1 LLVACGENAREIPPP
16 GEFELNELSVVGLRA
31 AMESGRYTS
40 RRLVELYLQRI
51 AAIDAAGPRLR
62 AVIETNPDALA
73 IADALD
79 AERKAKGPRGP
90 MHGIPILIKDN
101 IDTGDSMMT
110 TAGSLALVGAPAPRD
125 AFVVDRLRAAGAV
138 ILGKTNLSEWAN
150 IRSTRSTSGWSAR
163 GGLVRNPYVLDRNAC
178 GSSAGTGAAIAA
190 NLAGVGI
197 GTETDG
203 SIICPSAVNALVGIK
218 PTVGLVSRSGIIPI
232 SHSQDTAGPMT
243 RTVSDAAALLNAMT
257 GIDRADAAMGSA
269 PAQQEDYTAALEADA
284 LQGARIGV
292 ARAQYFGYSPA
303 TDAVVESA
311 IADMKARGATIVDPA
326 DIPTA
331 TRLDTCEL
339 EVLLYEFK
347 ADLNAYLA
355 NRRSAVRSLKDVIAF
370 NEKERTREMPHFG
383 QELFI
388 RAEAKGP
395 LTTPDYL
402 AAQSQCRRLAR
413 DQGIDAVMTMHRL
426 DAIVV
431 PALGP
436 AWPTD
441 LLNGD
446 HVTGAG
452 TTPAAVAG
460 YPSITVPAGWVG
472 ELPVGILFMGR
483 AWSESRLIGLAFAY
497 EQATKHRKPP
507 RFLATIPLE

>member
-1 LLVACGENAREIPPP
+1 
-16 GEFELNELSVVGLRA
+16 
-31 AMESGRYTS
+31 
-40 RRLVELYLQRI
+40 
-51 AAIDAAGPRLR
+51 
-62 AVIETNPDALA
+62 
-73 IADALD
+73 
-79 AERKAKGPRGP
+79 
-90 MHGIPILIKDN
+90 
-101 IDTGDSMMT
+101 
-110 TAGSLALVGAPAPRD
+110 
-125 AFVVDRLRAAGAV
+125 
-138 ILGKTNLSEWAN
+138 
-150 IRSTRSTSGWSAR
+150 
-163 GGLVRNPYVLDRNAC
+163 
-178 GSSAGTGAAIAA
+178 
-190 NLAGVGI
+190 
-197 GTETDG
+197 
-203 SIICPSAVNALVGIK
+203 
-218 PTVGLVSRSGIIPI
+218 
-232 SHSQDTAGPMT
+232 
-243 RTVSDAAALLNAMT
+243 
-257 GIDRADAAMGSA
+257 
-269 PAQQEDYTAALEADA
+269 
-284 LQGARIGV
+284 
-292 ARAQYFGYSPA
+292 
-303 TDAVVESA
+303 
-311 IADMKARGATIVDPA
+311 
-326 DIPTA
+326 
-331 TRLDTCEL
+331 
-339 EVLLYEFK
+339 
-347 ADLNAYLA
+347 
-355 NRRSAVRSLKDVIAF
+355 VIAF